1 MTVADKILFTCTA
14 CAYKARIPNHYSGR
28 SIHCPKCKTVQ
39 EVGAMTVADSSS
51 TAAED
56 APEIAAPTSP
66 APGQGKIVFTC
77 PACTYK
83 GRLAAE
89 YQGKTIRCPGCQSAQ
104 VVDGEPVVSPIVA
117 SFAADE
123 NAFRPG
129 ESEKI
134 RFECTSCGYRAK
146 IPSKYAGKPI
156 HCPQCKEIQNVKAET
171 DMEASTGR
179 TVTLA
184 RISPAKVREP
194 KLAMTNVGIQFECT
208 VCGYA
213 SKISPSCAGDA
224 IYCPSCR
231 SPQKVEWSD
240 PDEEEILAEDAAHDM
255 ARNAAETVAAPAIR
269 EDSSEPALPV
279 APASATALSLNIGAP
294 AAKAAPVT
302 KAAPINPPPAGL
314 FGDDDAAVADAAALP
329 AMALTDDS
337 DAPGADDEESAETAQ
352 VSSAPAAAPIPAAA
366 RASSLQRARRSVR
379 ADADA
384 DSAEV
389 AEASAAP
396 AARARAEPAAKPARP
411 VTSAPVPSRMPLVIL
426 GIVALALAGAAGWL
440 FMERNRLS
448 SDVADTNS
456 ALTTQ
461 KLATTTAES
470 AHAAMT
476 TERDTEK
483 SRADAEKVR
492 ADAAE
497 ETVVERAVKI
507 EALTAD
513 VAANEAKIT
522 ALNAEITRL
531 KAELEAAAQAA
542 ADAKGDA
549 KGDAKSLKNP

>member
-1 MTVADKILFTCTA
+1 MSVADA
-14 CAYKARIPNHYSGR
+14 SA
-28 SIHCPKCKTVQ
+28 
-39 EVGAMTVADSSS
+39 
-51 TAAED
+51 AAED
-56 APEIAAPTSP
+56 ASEIAAPTFP

-77 PACTYK
+77 PSCTYK

-117 SFAADE
+117 SMAADE

-240 PDEEEILAEDAAHDM
+240 PDEEEILAEDAA
-255 ARNAAETVAAPAIR
+255 ETAAAPAIR

-279 APASATALSLNIGAP
+279 APASATALSLDIGAPVSPATKAAAVAKALP
-294 AAKAAPVT
+294 AAKAAPAT
-302 KAAPINPPPAGL
+302 IATPINPPPAGL
-314 FGDDDAAVADAAALP
+314 FAGDDAATDDAALP
-329 AMALTDDS
+329 AMALTDDT
-337 DAPGADDEESAETAQ
+337 DAAGEDDEESAETAQ
-352 VSSAPAAAPIPAAA
+352 VARAVAGAPIPAAA
-366 RASSLQRARRSVR
+366 RASSVQRARQPVRSES
-379 ADADA
+379 D
-384 DSAEV
+384 V
-389 AEASAAP
+389 AEAP
-396 AARARAEPAAKPARP
+396 EPTQTRARAESSVAPAPA
-411 VTSAPVPSRMPLVIL
+411 PSRLPLLIL
-426 GIVALALAGAAGWL
+426 GILVLALAGAVGWL
-440 FMERNRLS
+440 FLERGRLTEDIS
-448 SDVADTNS
+448 GVNQVLAG
-456 ALTTQ
+456 Q
-461 KLATTTAES
+461 VQATTKAETD
-470 AHAAMT
+470 HAAMT
-476 TERDTEK
+476 TDRDTEK
-483 SRADAEKVR
+483 ARADGEKTR
-492 ADAAE
+492 ADGEKTRADTAE
-497 ETVVERAVKI
+497 EALAERDAKVENI
-507 EALTAD
+507 TAD
-513 VAANEAKIT
+513 LASNETKI
-522 ALNAEITRL
+522 AELNAEISRL
-531 KAELEAAAQAA
+531 KTEIEAAAQAA
-542 ADAKGDA
+542 ADAKA
-549 KGDAKSLKNP
+549 PKKP

>member
-14 CAYKARIPNHYSGR
+14 CSYKARIPNHYSGR

-39 EVGAMTVADSSS
+39 EVGAMSVADASA
-51 TAAED
+51 AAED
-56 APEIAAPTSP
+56 APEIAAPTFP

-77 PACTYK
+77 PSCTYK

-117 SFAADE
+117 SLAADE

-171 DMEASTGR
+171 DMEAATGR

-240 PDEEEILAEDAAHDM
+240 PDEEEILAEDAAQTV
-255 ARNAAETVAAPAIR
+255 AAETAAAPAIR

-279 APASATALSLNIGAP
+279 APASATALSLDIGAP
-294 AAKAAPVT
+294 AAKAASAMKSTPT
-302 KAAPINPPPAGL
+302 AAPINPPPAGL
-314 FGDDDAAVADAAALP
+314 FAGDDDAAVEDAALP
-329 AMALTDDS
+329 AMVLTDNT
-337 DAPGADDEESAETAQ
+337 DAPGEDDEESGETAL
-352 VSSAPAAAPIPAAA
+352 VGSAPAAAPIPAAA

-379 ADADA
+379 SESD
-384 DSAEV
+384 V
-389 AEASAAP
+389 AETPAP
-396 AARARAEPAAKPARP
+396 TPARARTEPSA
-411 VTSAPVPSRMPLVIL
+411 VSAPAPSRLPLVVL
-426 GIVALALAGAAGWL
+426 GILVLALAGAAGWL
-440 FMERNRLS
+440 FLERARLIDELAGVNLALVS
-448 SDVADTNS
+448 QKQATIAAKSD
-456 ALTTQ
+456 
-461 KLATTTAES
+461 
-470 AHAAMT
+470 HAVMT
-476 TERDTEK
+476 TDRDTEK
-483 SRADAEKVR
+483 ARADGEKAR
-492 ADAAE
+492 ADTAE
-497 ETVVERAVKI
+497 ESLAESNAKV

-513 VAANEAKIT
+513 IATNETKMG

-531 KAELEAAAQAA
+531 KTEIEAAAQAA
-542 ADAKGDA
+542 ADAKP
-549 KGDAKSLKNP
+549 DAKSLKKP

>member
-1 MTVADKILFTCTA
+1 MSVADA
-14 CAYKARIPNHYSGR
+14 SA
-28 SIHCPKCKTVQ
+28 
-39 EVGAMTVADSSS
+39 
-51 TAAED
+51 AAED
-56 APEIAAPTSP
+56 APEIAAPTFP

-77 PACTYK
+77 PSCTYK

-117 SFAADE
+117 SLAADE

-171 DMEASTGR
+171 DMEAATGR

-240 PDEEEILAEDAAHDM
+240 PDEEEILAEDAAQTV
-255 ARNAAETVAAPAIR
+255 AAETAAAPAIR

-279 APASATALSLNIGAP
+279 APASATALSLDIGAP
-294 AAKAAPVT
+294 AAKAASAMKSTPT
-302 KAAPINPPPAGL
+302 AAPINPPPAGL
-314 FGDDDAAVADAAALP
+314 FAGDDDAAVEDAALP
-329 AMALTDDS
+329 AMVLTDNT
-337 DAPGADDEESAETAQ
+337 DAPGEDDEESGETAL
-352 VSSAPAAAPIPAAA
+352 VGSAPAAAPIPAAA

-379 ADADA
+379 SESD
-384 DSAEV
+384 V
-389 AEASAAP
+389 AETPAP
-396 AARARAEPAAKPARP
+396 TPARARTEPSA
-411 VTSAPVPSRMPLVIL
+411 VSAPAPSRLPLVVL
-426 GIVALALAGAAGWL
+426 GILVLALAGAAGWL
-440 FMERNRLS
+440 FLERARLIDELAGVNLALVS
-448 SDVADTNS
+448 QKQATIAAKSD
-456 ALTTQ
+456 
-461 KLATTTAES
+461 
-470 AHAAMT
+470 HAVMT
-476 TERDTEK
+476 TDRDTEK
-483 SRADAEKVR
+483 ARADGEKAR
-492 ADAAE
+492 ADTAE
-497 ETVVERAVKI
+497 ESLAESNAKV

-513 VAANEAKIT
+513 IATNETKMG

-531 KAELEAAAQAA
+531 KTEIEAAAQAA
-542 ADAKGDA
+542 ADAKP
-549 KGDAKSLKNP
+549 DAKSLKKP

>member
-14 CAYKARIPNHYSGR
+14 CSYKARIPNHYSGR

-39 EVGAMTVADSSS
+39 EVGAMSVADASA
-51 TAAED
+51 AAED
-56 APEIAAPTSP
+56 APEIAAPTFP

-77 PACTYK
+77 PSCTYK

-117 SFAADE
+117 SLAADE

-171 DMEASTGR
+171 DMEAATGR

-240 PDEEEILAEDAAHDM
+240 PDEEEILAEDAAQTV
-255 ARNAAETVAAPAIR
+255 AAETAAAPAIR

-279 APASATALSLNIGAP
+279 APASATALSLDIGAP
-294 AAKAAPVT
+294 AAKAASAMKSTPT
-302 KAAPINPPPAGL
+302 AAPINPPPAGL
-314 FGDDDAAVADAAALP
+314 FAGDDDAAVEDAALP
-329 AMALTDDS
+329 AMVLTDNT
-337 DAPGADDEESAETAQ
+337 DAPGEDDEESGETAL
-352 VSSAPAAAPIPAAA
+352 VGSAPAAAPIPAAA

-379 ADADA
+379 SESD
-384 DSAEV
+384 V
-389 AEASAAP
+389 AETPAP
-396 AARARAEPAAKPARP
+396 TPARARTEPSA
-411 VTSAPVPSRMPLVIL
+411 VSAPAPSRLPLVVL
-426 GIVALALAGAAGWL
+426 GILVLALAGAAGWL
-440 FMERNRLS
+440 FLERARLIDELAGVNLALVS
-448 SDVADTNS
+448 QKQATIAAKSD
-456 ALTTQ
+456 
-461 KLATTTAES
+461 
-470 AHAAMT
+470 HAVMT
-476 TERDTEK
+476 TDRDTEK
-483 SRADAEKVR
+483 ARADGEKAR
-492 ADAAE
+492 ADTAE
-497 ETVVERAVKI
+497 ESLAESNAKV

-513 VAANEAKIT
+513 IATNETKMG

-531 KAELEAAAQAA
+531 KTEIEAAAQAA
-542 ADAKGDA
+542 ADAKPDA
-549 KGDAKSLKNP
+549 EGDAKSLKKP